1 LFSGPLYYAAE
12 PQLRDLMGVVH
23 QWTFDILLGLI
34 ALHILTIM
42 YYQFRL
48 KKQLI
53 QPMLVGTATDREG
66 HKAPVSAL
74 KAVLVAIVIALL
86 LWQGLELAPQPQPL
100 W

>member
-1 LFSGPLYYAAE
+1 
-12 PQLRDLMGVVH
+12 
-23 QWTFDILLGLI
+23 
-34 ALHILTIM
+34 
-42 YYQFRL
+42 
-48 KKQLI
+48 
-53 QPMLVGTATDREG
+53 MLVGTATDREG